1 MTVGTFTPA
10 IGTLATT
17 EADLTGTTVAT
28 NEEWKFDIRLT
39 NTTSSAVTVRI
50 AVSDGAGTP
59 VIKYLT
65 YDYSLS
71 GNTSIDVCQQLTL
84 PAGYRIRGRAG
95 TTTAV
100 DYVITGRKRSTL

>member
-17 EADLTGTTVAT
+17 EADLTGTTVSS

-39 NTTSSAVTVRI
+39 NTTSSAVTIRI
-50 AVSDGAGTP
+50 AVSDGTTT
-59 VIKYLT
+59 KYLA
-65 YDYSLS
+65 YDYTLG
-71 GNTSIDVCQQLTL
+71 GNQSIDIAQGITL
-84 PAGYRIRGRAG
+84 PATYRLRGRAG

-100 DYVITGRKRSTL
+100 DYIITGRKRSTL